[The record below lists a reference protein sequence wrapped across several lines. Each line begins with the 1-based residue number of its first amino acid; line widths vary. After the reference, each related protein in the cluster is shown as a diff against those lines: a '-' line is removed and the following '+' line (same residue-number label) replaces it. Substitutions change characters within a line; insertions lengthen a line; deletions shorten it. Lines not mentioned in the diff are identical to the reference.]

1 MVNEKTKRLLAEFLR
16 YVVVGGV
23 SFLADAG
30 SMTLA
35 KVLLFQQEEG
45 FGVGLALCV
54 ALGFVV
60 GLVVNYL
67 LSCLFVFRS
76 EDQRVLGRGL
86 VPFLLYTAVGVI
98 GFLLTELG
106 MYIGV
111 GLIGSEGFRYVF
123 VKCGVAALV
132 LVWNYVGRKFFVY
145 KGK

>member
-1 MVNEKTKRLLAEFLR
+1 MATEKQKQLITEFLR
-16 YVVVGGV
+16 YAVVGGV

-30 SMTLA
+30 TMTLA
-35 KVLLFQQEEG
+35 KEWLFHQEDG
-45 FGVGLALCV
+45 FGIGLALCV

-60 GLVVNYL
+60 GLCVNYL

-76 EDQRVLGRGL
+76 ESQRALGRGL
-86 VPFLLYTAVGVI
+86 VPFLLYTAVGIV

-111 GLIGSEGFRYVF
+111 SLIGSEGFRYAF
-123 VKCGVAALV
+123 VKCGVAGVV
-132 LVWNYVGRKFFVY
+132 LVWNYVGRKIFVY

>member
-1 MVNEKTKRLLAEFLR
+1 MATEKQKQIVTEFLR
-16 YVVVGGV
+16 YAVVGGI

-30 SMTLA
+30 TMTLA
-35 KVLLFQQEEG
+35 KELLFRHEEG
-45 FGVGLALCV
+45 FGLGLALCV

-60 GLVVNYL
+60 GLIVNYL

-76 EDQRVLGRGL
+76 ESQRALGRGL
-86 VPFLLYTAVGVI
+86 VPFLLYAAVGII

-111 GLIGSEGFRYVF
+111 NLIGSGGFRYAF
-123 VKCGVAALV
+123 VKCGVAGVV
-132 LVWNYVGRKFFVY
+132 LIWNYVGRKIFVY